1 MLSERQGISVQAGGE
16 GEVRSSRVVIWVWEQ
31 SWPEY
36 EWSVLYN
43 MRGHP
48 TCHILGPETRV
59 LMVTILWSSA
69 GLDMD
74 DFTFLWQFNS
84 NITQG

>member
-1 MLSERQGISVQAGGE
+1 MLSERQGISVQAEG
-16 GEVRSSRVVIWVWEQ
+16 GEVRSSRVVIWVWEH

-43 MRGHP
+43 MRGHH
-48 TCHILGPETRV
+48 TSHICSRSTV
-59 LMVTILWSSA
+59 LMVTIFWSSA

-74 DFTFLWQFNS
+74 DFTFLEQFNS

>member
-36 EWSVLYN
+36 EWSVI
-43 MRGHP
+43 P
-48 TCHILGPETRV
+48 HIWTSV
-59 LMVTILWSSA
+59 LVLTIFRSSA

-74 DFTFLWQFNS
+74 DFTFL
-84 NITQG
+84 

>member
-1 MLSERQGISVQAGGE
+1 MLSERQGISVQAGEGGR
-16 GEVRSSRVVIWVWEQ
+16 GEVRSSRGVIWVWEH

-48 TCHILGPETRV
+48 TSHILNQSRV
-59 LMVTILWSSA
+59 QSIDGNNFMV
-69 GLDMD
+69 
-74 DFTFLWQFNS
+74 
-84 NITQG
+84 